1 MRRAP
6 PRQTRRRDVIAVVVI
21 AVGIVLVG
29 YGLAVPIK
37 QAVAHVL
44 VQRAWGAAPP
54 DGPAPRPWPWA
65 NTRPV
70 ARIEA
75 PKQGV
80 RVIVLAD
87 ASHDRS
93 SFGPSHV
100 DGTALPG
107 TRGHSVVAAHDGD
120 DFAFLQF
127 VALGQELLVE
137 RPGGTR
143 VTHLIVDIRII
154 DARTESVVVD
164 DTMDALTLVTC
175 YPFGDEWDPV
185 QPLRYVVTAVAE
197 SPEN

>member
-6 PRQTRRRDVIAVVVI
+6 PRQIRRRDVIAVAAI
-21 AVGIVLVG
+21 AVGIVLGG
-29 YGLAVPIK
+29 YGLAIPIK
-37 QAVAHVL
+37 QAVAQVL
-44 VQRAWGAAPP
+44 MQRAWDAAPP

-75 PKQGV
+75 PKQDV
-80 RVIVLAD
+80 RIIVLAD
-87 ASHDRS
+87 VSHDRS

-127 VALGQELLVE
+127 VAIGQELLVE
-137 RPGGTR
+137 RPDGTR
-143 VTHLIVDIRII
+143 VAHLIVDIRII

-175 YPFGDEWDPV
+175 YPFDEWDPV

-197 SPEN
+197 SPES